1 MEPIL
6 QTSLPFAPWMEP
18 AAARLPGIRPVDPAD
33 WLVADEAFAGQMAL
47 RDRLIEERPGTVLA
61 LDPAALPAA
70 EELVETVAAAVAD
83 RPGYRRSDDA
93 ITRPDGVTVALA
105 GGHPMAVAGRLAQE
119 DFCILERRGEEHVL
133 TAAVL
138 CFPASWTL
146 AEKAGRP
153 LLGIHAPVESYDADI
168 ARRVQRL
175 FDAIRPGQVLMR
187 ANALLYADAD
197 LHQPRRAVDRRPRPA
212 PGAPAFMRSER
223 QCLVRLPRTGAVVFS
238 IHTYVLRYEDLTVDQ
253 RAGWEALAAGHRP
266 GGA

>member
-18 AAARLPGIRPVDPAD
+18 SAARLPGIRPVDPRD
-33 WLVADEAFAGQMAL
+33 WLVADEAFAGQMAS
-47 RDRLIEERPGTVLA
+47 RDRLIAERPEVVLA
-61 LDPAALPAA
+61 LDPAARPAA
-70 EELVETVAAAVAD
+70 EELVEAVAAAVCAK
-83 RPGYRRSDDA
+83 PGYRCSGTA
-93 ITRPDGVTVALA
+93 ITRPDGVTVAPG

-119 DFCILERRGEEHVL
+119 DFCILERRGDEHVL

-153 LLGIHAPVESYDADI
+153 LLGIHEPVESYDADI
-168 ARRVQRL
+168 GKRVQRL

-187 ANALLYADAD
+187 ANALLYADAE
-197 LHQPRRAVDRRPRPA
+197 LHQPRRAGDRRPRPA
-212 PGAPAFMRSER
+212 AGAQAYMRSER

-238 IHTYVLRYEDLTVDQ
+238 IHTLVLRYEDLTSDQ
-253 RAGWEALAAGHRP
+253 RAGWEALAPGH
-266 GGA
+266 